1 VEEVLPG
8 GSSTQA
14 TLSLSDDDVCL
25 LSSILEETVAE
36 KYYLSPNAA
45 LGILDRAHRRGR
57 DLPEKL
63 ETTLNALV
71 ETGTGQS
78 EKKLLADDQAG

>member
-1 VEEVLPG
+1 
-8 GSSTQA
+8 
-14 TLSLSDDDVCL
+14 
-25 LSSILEETVAE
+25 
-36 KYYLSPNAA
+36 LSPNAA